1 MGIEGSGNF
10 IQSEPL
16 APAMKCTW
24 VNCQIRTS
32 IRPFASTASDHA
44 IAAIHTAGTARSDTS
59 EIRIIRLDSGC
70 TEIDPEGSADVG
82 PLHILGDAAHDAGH
96 AG

>member
-1 MGIEGSGNF
+1 MGQLSDPHLDLTVCFDRIRS
-10 IQSEPL
+10 
-16 APAMKCTW
+16 C
-24 VNCQIRTS
+24 NCRNS
-32 IRPFASTASDHA
+32 PSRS
-44 IAAIHTAGTARSDTS
+44 ARSDTS
-59 EIRIIRLDSGC
+59 EIRIIHLDSGC